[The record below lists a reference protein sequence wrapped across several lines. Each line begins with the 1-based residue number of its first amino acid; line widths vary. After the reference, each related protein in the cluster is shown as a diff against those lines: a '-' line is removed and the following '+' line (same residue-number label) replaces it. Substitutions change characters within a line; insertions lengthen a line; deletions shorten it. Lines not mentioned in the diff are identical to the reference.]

1 MTASEADK
9 ALPWPVRALL
19 ALTDGKGR
27 LLSHS
32 ETPWGSVTFS
42 GTRHRMMVA
51 FAGDQAVP
59 IGEAWL
65 ASLGGL
71 GEGMDL
77 HRDGELIADVA
88 VLWSERTTWSTPRLT
103 AHLEVLTVLAEKAA
117 A

>member
-1 MTASEADK
+1 MKPHADAQ

-19 ALTDGKGR
+19 SLADGKGQ

-32 ETPWGSVTFS
+32 EAPWGSVTFS
-42 GTRHRMMVA
+42 GTRYRMVVA
-51 FAGDQAVP
+51 FAGDQSVP
-59 IGEAWL
+59 TGEAWL

-88 VLWSERTTWSTPRLT
+88 VLWSERTTWTTPRLT
-103 AHLEVLTVLAEKAA
+103 VHLEALTVQAEKAA